1 MHRTVIKTNVGAP
14 VGLKN
19 ILIISEDKA
28 DHLLLSASLERAVPQ
43 RYTVTV
49 ATALERPLDA
59 LLDRSNDAVILAQAP
74 ETDYMLRLAQKNDVT
89 VPIIMLLTDASEAN
103 ISRMRSFGAKDYLIR
118 GNIQDDLLH
127 RILDYT
133 IELGQARKQI
143 QSLSNRDAL
152 TGALNRTG
160 FRAHVE
166 RAIERS
172 ERYRF
177 KTALLY
183 INIDQFGTINDHY
196 GEGAGDQAIQL
207 IYKRLANKK
216 RNTDS
221 VARLGGDEF
230 AIVLEDVSDESNVQM
245 IAEKMMAA
253 TAEPMRLNDQQ
264 VAIEVS
270 IGSALCPE
278 NGTKF
283 EDLVEGARI
292 AMMQAKAVPGNK
304 YFCYSE
310 QISFGQSSSTFNL
323 AVDLRHAVR
332 HDEFELHYQP
342 KINLASERVVGLEAL
357 IRWNHPERGFIRPDE
372 FLPLCESMGL
382 MKHVGYR
389 VIEKACTAIKWLEA
403 QELDDI
409 DIAVNVSFSQFQ
421 DERFADVVKDIVSK
435 AEINPAR
442 LEFELTESTVL
453 KSPEDTK
460 ARMNELKYMG
470 HSFSLDDFGTGFSQ
484 LSHMTELPISALKID
499 RSFVQEVAKNPH
511 QQAVCMM
518 IIDMA
523 ERLDLVVIAEGAE
536 DLDQVEFLA
545 NANCAQVQGFY
556 YSPAVPLDQVPRF
569 VEEQRYKDSS
579 LQLS

>member
-1 MHRTVIKTNVGAP
+1 M
-14 VGLKN
+14 GLKN

-28 DHLLLSASLERAVPQ
+28 DHLLLSASLQRAVPQ
-43 RYTVTV
+43 RFNVTT

-59 LLDRSNDAVILAQAP
+59 LMDRTNDAVILAQAP
-74 ETDYMLRLAQKNDVT
+74 ETDYMLRLAQKNAVT
-89 VPIIMLLTDASEAN
+89 VPIIVLLSDASEAN
-103 ISRMRSFGAKDYLIR
+103 INRMRSFGARDYLVR

-133 IELGQARKQI
+133 IELGQARKEI

-172 ERYRF
+172 DRYQF

-183 INIDQFGTINDHY
+183 INIDQVTSINDHY

-230 AIVLEDVSDESNVQM
+230 AIVLEDVSDEANVQM
-245 IAEKMMAA
+245 IAKKMMAA
-253 TAEPMRLNDQQ
+253 TAEPMRLNDHQ
-264 VAIEVS
+264 VTIEVS
-270 IGSALCPE
+270 IGCSMCPE

-283 EDLVEGARI
+283 EDLVEAART
-292 AMMQAKAVPGNK
+292 AMMQAKTVAGNK

-310 QISFGQSSSTFNL
+310 QISFGGSSSNFNL
-323 AVDLRHAVR
+323 SADLRQAVR
-332 HDEFELHYQP
+332 HDQFELHYQP
-342 KINLASERVVGLEAL
+342 KLDLGSEHVVGLEAL
-357 IRWNHPERGFIRPDE
+357 IRWNHPDRGYIRPDE

-382 MKHVGYR
+382 MKNIGYR
-389 VIEKACTAIKWLEA
+389 VIEKACGAIHWLDA
-403 QELDDI
+403 QGLDNI
-409 DIAVNVSFSQFQ
+409 DIAVNISFSQFQ
-421 DERFADVVKDIVSK
+421 DHRFTDVVKDIVGKSG
-435 AEINPAR
+435 INPSR

-470 HSFSLDDFGTGFSQ
+470 HSFSLDEFGTGFSQ

-499 RSFVQEVAKNPH
+499 RSFVQEVAGNPH

-523 ERLDLVVIAEGAE
+523 QRLDLVVIAEGAE
-536 DLDQVEFLA
+536 TLEQVEFLA
-545 NANCAQVQGFY
+545 NARCSQVQGFY
-556 YSPAVPLDQVPRF
+556 YSPAIPLDQVPRF
-569 VEEQRYKDSS
+569 VEEQIMKESS
-579 LQLS
+579 IQRS